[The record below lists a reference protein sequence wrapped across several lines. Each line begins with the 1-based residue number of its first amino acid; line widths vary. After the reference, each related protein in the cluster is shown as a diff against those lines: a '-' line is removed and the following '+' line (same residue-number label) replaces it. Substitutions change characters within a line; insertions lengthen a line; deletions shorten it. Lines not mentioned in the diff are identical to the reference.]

1 MPSLALCVPGHNLGV
16 FYTSKGTKTPLLM
29 FLNIYYFQNKY
40 NFQNIYFFKYVK
52 CITLYLFIKLIK
64 LFFSGTT
71 RDWLTR
77 GLCVSAS
84 QMVFMYMLGSHSMY
98 ANLVI
103 WADSVSLVQF
113 VGTFCHENCL
123 PYTVCFGFVLGSNIF
138 VRVRPAA

>member
-84 QMVFMYMLGSHSMY
+84 QMVFMSFLPPPPS
-98 ANLVI
+98 
-103 WADSVSLVQF
+103 SLLYF
-113 VGTFCHENCL
+113 SF
-123 PYTVCFGFVLGSNIF
+123 SIF
-138 VRVRPAA
+138 VMILKAPQNCNQGCFLTHLLALKS

>member
-84 QMVFMYMLGSHSMY
+84 QMVFMSFLPPPPLLP
-98 ANLVI
+98 LVLLI
-103 WADSVSLVQF
+103 F
-113 VGTFCHENCL
+113 NICHDTKSPTKL
-123 PYTVCFGFVLGSNIF
+123 QS
-138 VRVRPAA
+138 RVFPDPPTRIEELNF